1 MSCCSCRKR
10 REENCQKEKRREFSP
25 LAHIASVSAAT
36 KQLFKL
42 FKLKFDPPS
51 FLGRKTPP
59 LSFAREREGGK
70 EKTTTITALPSP
82 LQSRSHLLEKKKST
96 FTAPVSGEAGGGGG
110 SCLVTYL
117 AKSVVAGE
125 WRGESKLFS

>member
-1 MSCCSCRKR
+1 M
-10 REENCQKEKRREFSP
+10 
-25 LAHIASVSAAT
+25 
-36 KQLFKL
+36 
-42 FKLKFDPPS
+42 
-51 FLGRKTPP
+51 GRKTPP

-110 SCLVTYL
+110 ELLSDLLGRECSCRRVEGGSLNFFPEKKEKFLSPVL
-117 AKSVVAGE
+117 Q
-125 WRGESKLFS
+125 L